1 MPLQINTLYINTKG
15 ITGRPTPPSQT
26 MHPDLGKWQRRY
38 NTIDSSQYK
47 GKRVHT
53 LYGEPKGTPYH
64 KQKEAIIDSVRKR
77 IDASILKARPDY
89 VAKPSTMT
97 QRGDKLSGY
106 RCQLLVAVA
115 WLVDAIANKRRSP
128 RESAFYAIN
137 THYLAI
143 MRELYGADTIYK
155 DHENVGCT
163 DHFICEKERFYG
175 KRRKKKA

>member
-1 MPLQINTLYINTKG
+1 MPFTISTLYIKTKG
-15 ITGRPTPPSQT
+15 ITGRPVLSTQT
-26 MHPDLGKWQRRY
+26 MHPDLAKWQRRHRTT
-38 NTIDSSQYK
+38 NSSGYK

-53 LYGEPKGTPYH
+53 LYGEPQSTPYH
-64 KQKEAIIDSVRKR
+64 KQKEAIIEGVRKR
-77 IDASILKARPDY
+77 IDATILKARPDY
-89 VAKPSTMT
+89 VAKPSTM
-97 QRGDKLSGY
+97 QAEGDKLSGY
-106 RCQLLVAVA
+106 RCQLLVSVA
-115 WLVDAIANKRRSP
+115 WLVDAIANKRRSA

-143 MRELYGADTIYK
+143 MRELYGSDTIYK

>member
-1 MPLQINTLYINTKG
+1 MPLKISTLYINTKG
-15 ITGRPTPPSQT
+15 ITGRPKPPSTT

-38 NTIDSSQYK
+38 KTIDSSQYK

-53 LYGEPKGTPYH
+53 LYGESKNTPYQ
-64 KQKEAIIDSVRKR
+64 KQKETIIEGVRKR
-77 IDASILKARPDY
+77 IDASILKARPYY
-89 VAKPSTMT
+89 VAVPATMT
-97 QRGDKLSGY
+97 QRGDSLSGH
-106 RCQLLVAVA
+106 RCQLLVNVA
-115 WLVDAIANKRRSP
+115 WLIDAIANKRRSA
-128 RESAFYAIN
+128 RESAFYHIN

-175 KRRKKKA
+175 KRRKKQA

>member
-1 MPLQINTLYINTKG
+1 MPLKINTLYIKTKG
-15 ITGRPTPPSQT
+15 ITGRPVPSSQT
-26 MHPDLGKWQRRY
+26 THPDLAAWQRRY
-38 NTIDSSQYK
+38 DTTDTSQYK

-53 LYGEPKGTPYH
+53 LYGQSKTTPYH
-64 KQKEAIIDSVRKR
+64 KQKEAIIEGVRKR

-175 KRRKKKA
+175 KRRKNKA

>member
-1 MPLQINTLYINTKG
+1 MPFTISTLYIKTKG
-15 ITGRPTPPSQT
+15 ITGRPVPSSQT
-26 MHPDLGKWQRRY
+26 PHPDLAKWQRRHRTT
-38 NTIDSSQYK
+38 NSSGYK

-53 LYGEPKGTPYH
+53 LYGEPKTTPYH
-64 KQKEAIIDSVRKR
+64 KQKEAIIEGVRKR
-77 IDASILKARPDY
+77 IDATILKARPDY
-89 VAKPSTMT
+89 VAKPSTM
-97 QRGDKLSGY
+97 QAKGC
-106 RCQLLVAVA
+106 RCQLLVSVA